1 MKVTRKNNKSG
12 TVLSVDGDLTIYTV
26 AQAKQTLLED
36 YENFSSPVA
45 LDLQAVSEID
55 TAGLQLLLF
64 MHKLLGGINKN
75 VHVTKSNE
83 HVDSILKNMDVATYF
98 TLEN

>member
-26 AQAKQTLLED
+26 AQAKQSLLED

-45 LDLQAVSEID
+45 LDLHGVSEID

-64 MHKLLGGINKN
+64 MHKLLSGINKN

-83 HVDSILKNMDVATYF
+83 HVDSMLKNMDVATYF